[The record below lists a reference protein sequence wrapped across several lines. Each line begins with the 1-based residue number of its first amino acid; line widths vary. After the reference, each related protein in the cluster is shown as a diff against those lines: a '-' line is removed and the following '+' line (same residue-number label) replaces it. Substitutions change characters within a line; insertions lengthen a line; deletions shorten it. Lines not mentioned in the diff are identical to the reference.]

1 MDEIIADFNTQ
12 YPGAVPP
19 SRKTI
24 WWGDIDLRRHSS
36 GFILDRW
43 GEIPAFLAFW
53 GDLQFWM
60 GIWNVLRWNGL
71 KILILKHM
79 WKSEIGPLQHIWVSK
94 RYGTFFL
101 GHPVVEMSPFEA
113 VDPGK
118 TRRPGPVP
126 TNNETIKHKNKW
138 WKEKSIKPRTQ
149 LSESGQDYAGG
160 AFLWISLHF
169 SIFHSIYLTSCLEQS
184 AIQKKHPKHSVSR
197 KSLLTFIG
205 ITFN

>member
-1 MDEIIADFNTQ
+1 MNTCQ
-12 YPGAVPP
+12 RQG
-19 SRKTI
+19 T
-24 WWGDIDLRRHSS
+24 GT
-36 GFILDRW
+36 
-43 GEIPAFLAFW
+43 
-53 GDLQFWM
+53 LQ
-60 GIWNVLRWNGL
+60 V
-71 KILILKHM
+71 
-79 WKSEIGPLQHIWVSK
+79 GPLGIVHQKFLLIFVHQK
-94 RYGTFFL
+94 RLTSIMRNSHSL
-101 GHPVVEMSPFEA
+101 HCLVEMSPFEA
-113 VDPGK
+113 VVPGK

>member
-1 MDEIIADFNTQ
+1 
-12 YPGAVPP
+12 
-19 SRKTI
+19 
-24 WWGDIDLRRHSS
+24 
-36 GFILDRW
+36 
-43 GEIPAFLAFW
+43 
-53 GDLQFWM
+53 
-60 GIWNVLRWNGL
+60 
-71 KILILKHM
+71 
-79 WKSEIGPLQHIWVSK
+79 
-94 RYGTFFL
+94 
-101 GHPVVEMSPFEA
+101 MSPFEA